1 MELIVQNLKKI
12 FRTNK
17 DEVQAV
23 HGVSFTVP
31 KGMFFTLLG
40 PSGSGKTT
48 ILRCVG
54 GLEMPDSGEIRLGEK
69 VFYSDEKR
77 IVLMP
82 EERGI
87 GMVFQ
92 SYAIWPHM
100 TVFNN
105 IAFPLRYGL
114 KRVSSAEI
122 KNKVQRVLNLV
133 QMEGLETRMA
143 TQLSGGQ
150 QQRVALARALVS
162 EPDLLL
168 LDEPLSNLDA
178 KLREEMRIEIRR
190 IQKTLNLTTIYV
202 THDQAE
208 ALSMSDQVAL
218 LRSGKIVQIGVPRE
232 LYERPSDVFTSS
244 FIGTS
249 NKLTGT
255 LERVAKEGSLGM
267 VRIQGRDL
275 ICLIGEGCK
284 VKKKVVVSIR
294 PEDIEVAIVNN
305 PTEDGWKGVV
315 RQVVYFGDNMSC
327 EIDTAGEIL
336 RAKLHPSVRLEE
348 GQQVLLSFRSER
360 CIAFPPETSNDG
372 AP

>member
-1 MELIVQNLKKI
+1 MELIVEKLKKV
-12 FRTNK
+12 FRAQAG
-17 DEVQAV
+17 EVQAV
-23 HGVSFTVP
+23 HGVSFSVP
-31 KGMFFTLLG
+31 KGVFFTLLG

-48 ILRCVG
+48 ILRCIG

-69 VFYSDEKR
+69 VYFSDGKR
-77 IVLMP
+77 IALMP

-105 IAFPLRYGL
+105 VAFPLRYGL

-122 KNKVQRVLNLV
+122 KEKVNHVLDLV
-133 QMEGLETRMA
+133 QMEGLESRMA

-190 IQKTLNLTTIYV
+190 IQKALNLTTIYV

-218 LRSGKIVQIGVPRE
+218 LKSGKIVQLGVPRA
-232 LYERPSDVFTSS
+232 LYERPSDIFASS
-244 FIGTS
+244 FIGSS

-275 ICLIGEGCK
+275 ICVIGEGCK
-284 VKKKVVVSIR
+284 VRKPVVVSIR
-294 PEDIEVAIVNN
+294 PEDIEVAVVNN
-305 PTEDGWKGVV
+305 PSEDGWKGVV

-336 RAKLHPSVRLEE
+336 HAKLHPSIRLEE

-360 CIAFPPETSNDG
+360 CVAFPPENSNDG
-372 AP
+372 SP